1 MMLSKAFTLT
11 RLSASS
17 RHPCHPHHYNQAC
30 FCFSRSE
37 TSRRHFW
44 NKQRVPV
51 PISTPSIVSK
61 HGGERQLLRV
71 GMAPQQQGYH
81 GVNSFKRDQDDAM
94 ENLQLMEQVLK
105 NEIQQL
111 NQGQPINVNSSP
123 QVSEAIFGSRQSAS
137 KAILEQV
144 VEGTCETP
152 AKNPQAQELAARILQ
167 LRNVMAMTK
176 AGKTTT
182 TARLSSSLS
191 LTNGST
197 TATTT
202 SRQTNAFSTLSE
214 KVDGGTGSTH
224 SENAPAPVG
233 IPKSTATVGFEEASA
248 YEMYVESFWA
258 SPPSQVDVCWSEP
271 LKQLTRPTA
280 RKLVAQLI
288 PFICPMGF
296 DPDAAPLH
304 VNFEDGLVSITR
316 ENTSK
321 QATKAQKGTMLG
333 FVREKKRKYPDC
345 VLLVR
350 CGDFYEAFGIDAIM
364 LVEHCGLNSMGG
376 KARAGCPIGNVK
388 ATLDDLTAAG
398 FRVAVFEEAQDTD
411 ASAGAAAT
419 GGSKA
424 KIKQRFLAQ
433 IVSDASPTYSY
444 GSVLSSDADTLAMA
458 PDPRAYVGV
467 LSRNAGYTLVE
478 VSTEA
483 RTVRVSE
490 RLTAEA
496 VACQLA
502 AYPPADPLFYVPPV
516 AESGQNSYS
525 LPFFP
530 SRKETSNLGP
540 GARLRP
546 TILRPEL
553 LPEPTSGIS
562 DVDQAKNAIVS
573 AVLKL
578 TEGREED
585 LETHR
590 PATVQ
595 DFTLI
600 SSSRSD
606 VDATHTSPLYPETA
620 TQLGLMNDPAI
631 PSLVSCILPVRA
643 PAATKRFL
651 RRFLLIPPP
660 PHVTEAM
667 RNLVSFTKDS
677 NTVLPPMAVPPV
689 GRVLALLRVG
699 EANAEVYG
707 ELLRALHD
715 TVFVLDAL
723 DDEPTILDSL
733 MVLVYHESG
742 LVADPSSMRARLMGA
757 IKAIEEVVSPL
768 HHPRKSHAQSNVHD
782 DSPSDFGNLIPK
794 DFFKRN
800 EDTWRG
806 RVRQVTFPE
815 ASAMVEDAAEQL
827 ARTVAED
834 FWGVTVTD
842 KTICDIL
849 PFETKSPVV
858 HDIYNNFLT
867 LKEIPKGVDEESR
880 TKYFHPRDRKGKL
893 LGTYTTEAMQVASS
907 DYIAASDRARQCV
920 KSALWEL
927 SQTLDDG
934 HHIPTI
940 VQAAHANLVLSSAF
954 HHAVKANSL
963 GWNMAESYEK
973 ERTPHTTSAAVF
985 KNLWPYWMER
995 NSAVANS
1002 FSLDG
1007 MLLLTAPNMSGKS
1020 TLMRSTAAAALLTSC
1035 GLCAP
1040 LESGSKIQRFDHIFV
1055 RGASSDVPI
1064 EQKSAFGAEMGDV
1077 AALLRCCGERSAV
1090 FVDELGRGTS
1100 PRDGTRLAGAVL
1112 EAMAE
1117 SGMNGV
1123 FATHLHDVLRLPLRS
1138 IDRIRQK
1145 RMVIHDKDNSGHE
1158 SPSYNW
1164 TYRLEDG
1171 VCTDSM
1177 ALVTAAQF
1185 GLPAAILDRAE
1196 ALSEFVP
1203 ASVIP
1208 SSSASTEDKEN
1219 VLVLDS
1225 KRQQDS
1231 RGRIVSILESVTE
1244 QPSVTIPPSCHAP
1257 ASFTGRSSLYIL
1269 ELDGEQ
1275 LSYYVGETDDLP
1287 QRLKRHR
1294 AKKGWSNLTAI
1305 AIPIP
1310 GGKSHARVLES
1321 QLIQKLAKAGVSL
1334 ESTYDGRSIRSS
1346 RSD

>member
-1 MMLSKAFTLT
+1 
-11 RLSASS
+11 
-17 RHPCHPHHYNQAC
+17 
-30 FCFSRSE
+30 
-37 TSRRHFW
+37 
-44 NKQRVPV
+44 
-51 PISTPSIVSK
+51 
-61 HGGERQLLRV
+61 
-71 GMAPQQQGYH
+71 MAPQQQDYH
-81 GVNSFKRDQDDAM
+81 DTD
-94 ENLQLMEQVLK
+94 NLQLLEQVLK
-105 NEIQQL
+105 DEIQQL
-111 NQGQPINVNSSP
+111 NQGRPINVNSNQ
-123 QVSEAIFGSRQSAS
+123 QVSQAIFGSRQSAS
-137 KAILEQV
+137 KAILKQV
-144 VEGTCETP
+144 VEGTCEIP
-152 AKNPQAQELAARILQ
+152 AKDPKAQALAVRILQ

-182 TARLSSSLS
+182 ARLSPSLP

-197 TATTT
+197 TATTI
-202 SRQTNAFSTLSE
+202 SRQAYAFSTLSE
-214 KVDGGTGSTH
+214 QPDGGTGS
-224 SENAPAPVG
+224 SPSDNASASVG
-233 IPKSTATVGFEEASA
+233 IPKSTVTVGSEEVSA

-258 SPPSQVDVCWSEP
+258 SSSSQVDVCWSEP

-280 RKLVAQLI
+280 RKLVAQMD
-288 PFICPMGF
+288 PFICPMGY
-296 DPDAAPLH
+296 DSDAVPLLA
-304 VNFEDGLVSITR
+304 NFEDGLASATR
-316 ENTSK
+316 ENTK
-321 QATKAQKGTMLG
+321 AAKAQKGTMLG
-333 FVREKKRKYPDC
+333 FVRERKRKYPDC

-350 CGDFYEAFGIDAIM
+350 CGEFYEAFGLDAIM

-388 ATLDDLTAAG
+388 ATLDDLTSAG

-444 GSVLSSDADTLAMA
+444 GSVLSSDADALAMA

-530 SRKETSNLGP
+530 SRKETSYHGP

-546 TILRPEL
+546 TIIRPEL
-553 LPEPTSGIS
+553 LPEPTAGVS
-562 DVDQAKNAIVS
+562 DVDHAKNAIVS

-600 SSSRSD
+600 STSRSD
-606 VDATHTSPLYPETA
+606 VDATQTSPLYPETA

-677 NTVLPPMAVPPV
+677 NTVLPIMTVPPV

-707 ELLRALHD
+707 EILRALHD
-715 TVFVLDAL
+715 TMFVLDAL

-733 MVLVYHESG
+733 MVLVHHESG
-742 LVADPSSMRARLMGA
+742 LVADPSSMRAQLLGA
-757 IKAIEEVVSPL
+757 IKKIEEVVSPL
-768 HHPRKSHAQSNVHD
+768 HHPGRGQAQSNVHD
-782 DSPSDFGNLIPK
+782 DSPSDFGNLIQK

-800 EDTWRG
+800 EDSWRG

-815 ASAMVEDAAEQL
+815 AYAMVEDAAEQL

-834 FWGVTVTD
+834 FWGVSLTNETF
-842 KTICDIL
+842 CDTL
-849 PFETKSPVV
+849 SFETKSPVV

-867 LKEIPKGVDEESR
+867 LKEIPKEEDEESR
-880 TKYFHPRDRKGKL
+880 KKYFHPRDRKGKL
-893 LGTYTTEAMQVASS
+893 LGTYTTEAVQMASA
-907 DYIAASDRARQCV
+907 DYTAACDRARQSV
-920 KSALWEL
+920 KSTLRTL
-927 SQTLDDG
+927 SQTLDEG
-934 HHIPTI
+934 HNIPTI
-940 VQAAHANLVLSSAF
+940 IQAAHANLILSSAF
-954 HHAVKANSL
+954 HHALKANSL
-963 GWNMAESYEK
+963 GWNMAEAY

-985 KNLWPYWMER
+985 KNLWPYWMES

-1020 TLMRSTAAAALLTSC
+1020 TLMRSAAAAALLTSC

-1040 LESGSKIQRFDHIFV
+1040 LEAGSKIQRFDHIFV
-1055 RGASSDVPI
+1055 RGASSDVPT

-1077 AALLRCCGERSAV
+1077 AALLRCCGKKSAV

-1112 EAMAE
+1112 ESMAE

-1123 FATHLHDVLRLPLRS
+1123 FATHLHDILRLPLRS
-1138 IDRIRQK
+1138 MDRIRKK

-1158 SPSYNW
+1158 SSSYNW

-1185 GLPAAILDRAE
+1185 GLPDAILDRAE

-1208 SSSASTEDKEN
+1208 LPSASTEDKEN
-1219 VLVLDS
+1219 ILFLES
-1225 KRQQDS
+1225 QQQQQNG
-1231 RGRIVSILESVTE
+1231 RGHIVSILESITE
-1244 QPSVTIPPSCHAP
+1244 QPSVTIPPFCRAP
-1257 ASFTGRSSLYIL
+1257 ASFTGRSSVYVL
-1269 ELDGEQ
+1269 ELLDGERS
-1275 LSYYVGETDDLP
+1275 SYYVGETDDLP
-1287 QRLKRHR
+1287 QRLKSHR
-1294 AKKGWSNLTAI
+1294 AKKGKWSNLTAI
-1305 AIPIP
+1305 AIPVP
-1310 GGKSHARVLES
+1310 EGKSHARVLES
-1321 QLIQKLAKAGVSL
+1321 RLIQKLAKTGVSL
-1334 ESTYDGRSIRSS
+1334 ESTYDGRSIRPS

>member
-1 MMLSKAFTLT
+1 
-11 RLSASS
+11 
-17 RHPCHPHHYNQAC
+17 
-30 FCFSRSE
+30 
-37 TSRRHFW
+37 
-44 NKQRVPV
+44 
-51 PISTPSIVSK
+51 
-61 HGGERQLLRV
+61 
-71 GMAPQQQGYH
+71 MAPQQQSYH
-81 GVNSFKRDQDDAM
+81 GVNSLKRDQDHDM
-94 ENLQLMEQVLK
+94 DNFQLKERVLK
-105 NEIQQL
+105 DEIQQL
-111 NQGQPINVNSSP
+111 NQGQPINVNSNQ
-123 QVSEAIFGSRQSAS
+123 QVSQAIFGSQQSAS

-144 VEGTCETP
+144 AEGTYET
-152 AKNPQAQELAARILQ
+152 AARNPQAQELAVRILQ

-176 AGKTTT
+176 ASKTM
-182 TARLSSSLS
+182 TARLSSSLP

-197 TATTT
+197 TATTI
-202 SRQTNAFSTLSE
+202 SRQAYAFSTLSE
-214 KVDGGTGSTH
+214 KSDGGTGSTP
-224 SENAPAPVG
+224 SEVG
-233 IPKSTATVGFEEASA
+233 ILKSTATVGSEEVSA

-258 SPPSQVDVCWSEP
+258 SPSSQVDIFWSEP

-280 RKLVAQLI
+280 RKLVAQMD
-288 PFICPMGF
+288 PFICPMGY
-296 DPDAAPLH
+296 DSDAVPLLA
-304 VNFEDGLVSITR
+304 NFEDGLASVTR
-316 ENTSK
+316 ENAK
-321 QATKAQKGTMLG
+321 VTKAGKGTMLG

-350 CGDFYEAFGIDAIM
+350 CGEFYEAFGLDAIM

-388 ATLDDLTAAG
+388 ATLDDLTSAG

-496 VACQLA
+496 VACQLG

-530 SRKETSNLGP
+530 SRKETSNHGP

-546 TILRPEL
+546 TIIRPEL
-553 LPEPTSGIS
+553 LPEPTAGVS
-562 DVDQAKNAIVS
+562 DVEHAKNAIVS

-667 RNLVSFTKDS
+667 RNLVSFTKES
-677 NTVLPPMAVPPV
+677 NTVLPTMTVPPV

-723 DDEPTILDSL
+723 DDEPNIIDSL

-742 LVADPSSMRARLMGA
+742 LVADPSLMRARLVSA
-757 IKAIEEVVSPL
+757 INAIEEVVSPL
-768 HHPRKSHAQSNVHD
+768 HHPRKGHAQSNVHD

-806 RVRQVTFPE
+806 RVRQITFPE
-815 ASAMVEDAAEQL
+815 TYAMVEDAAEQL

-834 FWGVTVTD
+834 FLGVTVTEN
-842 KTICDIL
+842 TFCDTL
-849 PFETKSPVV
+849 SFETKSPVV

-867 LKEIPKGVDEESR
+867 LKEIPKDEDEESR
-880 TKYFHPRDRKGKL
+880 KKYFHPRDRKGKL
-893 LGTYTTEAMQVASS
+893 LGTYTTEAVQVASA
-907 DYIAASDRARQCV
+907 DYTAACDRARQSV
-920 KSALWEL
+920 KSSLRTL
-927 SQTLDDG
+927 SQTLDEG

-940 VQAAHANLVLSSAF
+940 IQAAHANLVLSTAF
-954 HHAVKANSL
+954 HHALKANSL
-963 GWNMAESYEK
+963 GWNMAEAY

-985 KNLWPYWMER
+985 VNLWPYWMES

-1020 TLMRSTAAAALLTSC
+1020 TLMRSAAAAALLTSC

-1040 LESGSKIQRFDHIFV
+1040 LEAGSKIQRFDHIFV
-1055 RGASSDVPI
+1055 RGASSDVPT

-1077 AALLRCCGERSAV
+1077 ASLLRCCGEKSAV

-1112 EAMAE
+1112 ESMAE

-1123 FATHLHDVLRLPLRS
+1123 FATHLHDILRLPLRS
-1138 IDRIRQK
+1138 MDRIRNK
-1145 RMVIHDKDNSGHE
+1145 RMVIHDKDNTGHE
-1158 SPSYNW
+1158 SSSYNW

-1185 GLPAAILDRAE
+1185 GLPDAILHRAE

-1208 SSSASTEDKEN
+1208 LTGASTEDKEN
-1219 VLVLDS
+1219 ILFLES
-1225 KRQQDS
+1225 KQQQNGRS
-1231 RGRIVSILESVTE
+1231 RIVSILESVTG
-1244 QPSVTIPPSCHAP
+1244 QPSVTIPPLCHAP
-1257 ASFTGRSSLYIL
+1257 ASFTGRSSVYVL
-1269 ELDGEQ
+1269 ELLDGEQ
-1275 LSYYVGETDDLP
+1275 PSYYVGETDDLP
-1287 QRLKRHR
+1287 KRLKSHR
-1294 AKKGWSNLTAI
+1294 AKKGKWSNLTAI
-1305 AIPIP
+1305 AIPVLE
-1310 GGKSHARVLES
+1310 GKSHARVLES